1 MEPWLRGDLPYPP
14 TPRKLAYL
22 FRVINALYFG
32 DKLPRPRFVV
42 EPTDLGVACTNGR
55 YLLVDPR
62 YDWSYATLSATVAHE
77 MIHIWQVANGKP
89 WDHGPVFRKHAA
101 RLQSIIRSPV

>member
-1 MEPWLRGDLPYPP
+1 MEPWLRGGTPYPP

-22 FRVINALYFG
+22 FKVINSLYFG
-32 DKLPRPRFVV
+32 GKLPKPRFVV
-42 EPTDLGVACTNGR
+42 EATDLGVACTDGS

-62 YDWSYATLSATVAHE
+62 YTWSYDTLSATVAHE
-77 MIHIWQVANGKP
+77 MIHIWQFANGKNL
-89 WDHGPVFRKHAA
+89 DHGPVFRKHAA